1 MAGWVHAGRG
11 ASRLSRRC
19 LSTKSPR
26 DVCIVAAART
36 PIGGFGGS
44 LASVPA
50 ARLGATAITGVLKRV
65 SLHRR
70 RRPHTCL
77 IHHNPHVA
85 PQAGVPASVVEQ
97 CWMGNVLTAGT
108 GQAPARQAARAAE
121 LPDSVICTTV
131 NKVCSSGM
139 KAIVLGAQQ
148 IQLGIADVV
157 VAGGMESMSNVPYLI
172 PKARFGARMGDAKMV
187 DAMVSDGLWDPYGD
201 CHMGGYAEL
210 CAETHAIDRET
221 QDAHADE
228 SYRRTRAAQAEGRF
242 AEEVEP
248 VTVPGRKGDVEVAAD
263 EEPQSAPRPAAS
275 ARAAFKKDGTV
286 TASNASTISDGAAA
300 VLLMSRA
307 AAERHGCAVLATVRG
322 YGDAEQEPAW
332 FTTAPSAALPKAA
345 AHAGVALAEVD
356 YFEINE
362 AFSVVSLANNKLLGL
377 DDAKV
382 NVNGGAVSM
391 GHPIGCSGARI
402 VVTLLSVLKQNGAR
416 LGAAGICN
424 GGGGASAIVIEAA

>member
-1 MAGWVHAGRG
+1 
-11 ASRLSRRC
+11 
-19 LSTKSPR
+19 
-26 DVCIVAAART
+26 
-36 PIGGFGGS
+36 
-44 LASVPA
+44 
-50 ARLGATAITGVLKRV
+50 
-65 SLHRR
+65 
-70 RRPHTCL
+70 
-77 IHHNPHVA
+77 
-85 PQAGVPASVVEQ
+85 
-97 CWMGNVLTAGT
+97 
-108 GQAPARQAARAAE
+108 
-121 LPDSVICTTV
+121 
-131 NKVCSSGM
+131 
-139 KAIVLGAQQ
+139 
-148 IQLGIADVV
+148 
-157 VAGGMESMSNVPYLI
+157 
-172 PKARFGARMGDAKMV
+172 MV

-210 CAETHAIDRET
+210 CAETHAIDRAA

-362 AFSVVSLANNKLLGL
+362 NPNPNPNPNPDPNPNPNPNQVDYFEINEAFSVVSLANNKLLGL
-377 DDAKV
+377 DEAKV

>member
-1 MAGWVHAGRG
+1 MRTGV
-11 ASRLSRRC
+11 LRRA
-19 LSTKSPR
+19 LSTAASPR
-26 DVCIVAAART
+26 DVCIVAACRT
-36 PIGGFGGS
+36 PIGGFNGS
-44 LASVPA
+44 LAAVPA
-50 ARLGATAITGVLKRV
+50 AKLGATAITGVLKR
-65 SLHRR
+65 
-70 RRPHTCL
+70 
-77 IHHNPHVA
+77 
-85 PQAGVPASVVEQ
+85 AGVPATAVEE
-97 CWMGNVLTAGT
+97 CWMGNVLSAGV

-121 LPDSVICTTV
+121 LPDSTICTTV

-157 VAGGMESMSNVPYLI
+157 VAGGMESMSNVPYFV

-187 DAMVSDGLWDPYGD
+187 DGMVADGLWDPYGD

-210 CAETHAIDRET
+210 CADTHGIDRGA

-228 SYRRTRAAQAEGRF
+228 SYRRSRAAHAEGKF
-242 AEEVEP
+242 ADEVEP
-248 VTVPGRKGDVEVAAD
+248 VVIAGRKGSVEVTAD
-263 EEPQSAPRPAAS
+263 DEPQSEPRPAAK

-286 TASNASTISDGAAA
+286 TAANASTISDGAAA

-307 AAERHGCAVLATVRG
+307 AAEQHGCTVLATIRG

-332 FTTAPSAALPKAA
+332 FTTAPAAALPKAA
-345 AHAGVALAEVD
+345 AHAGVALDEID

-362 AFSVVSLANNKLLGL
+362 AFSVVSVANQRMLSL
-377 DDAKV
+377 DAAKV
-382 NVNGGAVSM
+382 NVNGGAVAL
-391 GHPIGCSGARI
+391 GHPIGGSGARI